1 VLPPWPGWD
10 GLHPLVIHFPIALLM
25 VVPVFLLLAIV
36 GKTHAPG
43 FAWSA
48 LALLLMGT
56 AAAFVA
62 VSTGRAAGELAEHSE
77 AINAV
82 LMRHEELAEQT
93 RNIFAV
99 ITAVYAVLLMLAAA
113 FKRLARGRYRAVVSG
128 VVLLAVLAGSLPL
141 VRTAHQGGL
150 LVHKF
155 GVHTMLPPSL

>member
-48 LALLLMGT
+48 CVLLLMGT

-62 VSTGRAAGELAEHSE
+62 VSTGRAAGELAERSD

-93 RNIFAV
+93 RNLFAA
-99 ITAVYAVLLMLAAA
+99 ITAVYAVLLMLAAV

-128 VVLLAVLAGSLPL
+128 VVLVAVLAGSLQL

-155 GVHTMLPPSL
+155 GVHTMLPPSP